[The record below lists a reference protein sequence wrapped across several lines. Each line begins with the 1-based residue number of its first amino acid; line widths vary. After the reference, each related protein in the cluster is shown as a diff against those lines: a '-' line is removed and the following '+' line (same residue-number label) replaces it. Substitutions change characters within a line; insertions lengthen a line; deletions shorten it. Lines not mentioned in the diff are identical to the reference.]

1 MDYFEA
7 DNEGH
12 IAAKITTEEPFKL
25 DAGDRF
31 MQGIIMPYLTVT
43 NDNPIEKKRKG
54 GFGSTGGAGQLPG
67 QMSVDDIIYTKENAE

>member
-1 MDYFEA
+1 MDYFFA

-12 IAAKITTEEPFKL
+12 IMAKITTEEPFML
-25 DAGDRF
+25 PVGDRF
-31 MQGIIMPYLTVT
+31 MQGIILNYGTVK
-43 NDNPIEKKRKG
+43 NDDPIEKKRKG